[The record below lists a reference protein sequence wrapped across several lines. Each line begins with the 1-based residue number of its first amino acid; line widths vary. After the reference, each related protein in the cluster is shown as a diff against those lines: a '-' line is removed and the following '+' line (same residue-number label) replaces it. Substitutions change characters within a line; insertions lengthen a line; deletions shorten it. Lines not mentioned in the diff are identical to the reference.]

1 MLKNDIV
8 DLINSFEK
16 ETWKYS
22 ENEELYNDMEYIY
35 SIEESLKNVDESSIK
50 PIYDKLISLIG
61 MIRLKY
67 GFESIIINTNPEFKN
82 LKNIVDGISLNSD
95 DVIAK
100 YNYVSSIYNSYL
112 INIKNMN
119 FIDNKYENIQG
130 KEGLYLAVESL
141 KSLITNDE
149 YRKLLTDNQISEIV
163 IDCIKLNKGISKI
176 ENLEKKYKQLIEK
189 IWSNSLSDKIDENG
203 KFRVLFSNISGGDLR
218 EQANRLVNRANQHS
232 CSMISSNFIATYGSD
247 TRKIG
252 FIYPSD
258 SEIICASAYDLSSNV
273 FGTGFRNKEMGTTL
287 ATPEILEKIG
297 KKITQE
303 KDEDIYS
310 SSYYNEI
317 LVNAKPCGIL
327 VLGLGEGDLNIDYY
341 DTKMLAL
348 EMKLPIYYV
357 DTMKYK
363 EELSASDRN
372 YIAFHS
378 VLSYLGI
385 TSEELEKKFLNN
397 DYTDILEIIDKYKEQ
412 SVDIFLKLKKEGTLS
427 KDTMNEAMSNIIDV
441 NYKQF

>member
-1 MLKNDIV
+1 
-8 DLINSFEK
+8 
-16 ETWKYS
+16 
-22 ENEELYNDMEYIY
+22 
-35 SIEESLKNVDESSIK
+35 
-50 PIYDKLISLIG
+50 
-61 MIRLKY
+61 
-67 GFESIIINTNPEFKN
+67 
-82 LKNIVDGISLNSD
+82 
-95 DVIAK
+95 
-100 YNYVSSIYNSYL
+100 
-112 INIKNMN
+112 
-119 FIDNKYENIQG
+119 
-130 KEGLYLAVESL
+130 
-141 KSLITNDE
+141 
-149 YRKLLTDNQISEIV
+149 
-163 IDCIKLNKGISKI
+163 
-176 ENLEKKYKQLIEK
+176 
-189 IWSNSLSDKIDENG
+189 
-203 KFRVLFSNISGGDLR
+203 
-218 EQANRLVNRANQHS
+218 
-232 CSMISSNFIATYGSD
+232 MISSNFIATYGSD

-273 FGTGFRNKEMGTTL
+273 FGTGFRNKEMGTSL

-363 EELSASDRN
+363 EELSVSDKN

-385 TSEELEKKFLNN
+385 TSEELEKKFFNN